1 MKKYKLNKITEKEF
15 EKGYEQDEYEKILP
29 YKLWLTLCKITL
41 TKPKYLSES
50 LDMKEVSSLKDI
62 KDFIETCEEQGLD
75 NFETDYESSEYSLDY
90 FRIVCSRNTTKKKT
104 DDELKSEY
112 YAYANKVLNNNI
124 NSWKNHIAFIE
135 KEKKEYAQYLL
146 LKEKYEGKK

>member
-1 MKKYKLNKITEKEF
+1 MEKYKLDRVGSEIKETGYVQ
-15 EKGYEQDEYEKILP
+15 EGYESILP
-29 YKLWLTLCKITL
+29 FNSWLTLCKITL
-41 TKPKYLSES
+41 TKPKYIQET
-50 LDMKEVSSLKDI
+50 LDMMNLSSLQDLKE
-62 KDFIETCEEQGLD
+62 FVETCEEQGLD
-75 NFETDYESSEYSLDY
+75 DFETDYESSEYSLDY
-90 FRIVCSRNTTKKKT
+90 FRIVCSRNTTEKKT
-104 DDELKSEY
+104 DNELKSEY